1 MKKTTSGM
9 AAVVIGFAMLTSPAV
24 SAAAAAERPGVETY
38 VVRSGD
44 TLSKIAGRVLGDVK
58 RWREILRENPQV
70 KNANL
75 IFPGDILSVPIP
87 ETAAAARGT
96 SGGLAA
102 RAGADAGLPSE
113 GFGSL
118 RGETMAVPASTSDA
132 GTGGMASGSAGASGA
147 AAATGVEAQADT
159 TSAALSELPVEQVRP
174 IVVVNPALYR
184 TAGYITKQLP
194 TIAIIAS
201 PEGRIILGTGDTA
214 IINAAVAPGTRF
226 TVVRAARRIF
236 HPKTRKSLGW
246 LIQILGTAEVT
257 CPGERTATV
266 TLPVMNDAASVGDY
280 LVPIDPNDVLEKNV
294 LAGKAQPECVPGG
307 ACDGVIVAF
316 NDDRKAVGEQ
326 ELAYIDRGTESGVS
340 PGQRFTIYRE
350 VAPEGRLP
358 VGELQVLRAGADTAT
373 ALITSSFREVQ
384 VGNLLRTR

>member
-1 MKKTTSGM
+1 MNKTTSGM
-9 AAVVIGFAMLTSPAV
+9 AAVVVGFAMLIVSAV
-24 SAAAAAERPGVETY
+24 PAAAAGRPGVETY

-44 TLSKIAGRVLGDVK
+44 TLSKISGRVFGDVK

-87 ETAAAARGT
+87 VTAAAASG
-96 SGGLAA
+96 SGGGLAA
-102 RAGADAGLPSE
+102 RAGADAGLPNP

-118 RGETMAVPASTSDA
+118 RGETMAAPAATSDA
-132 GTGGMASGSAGASGA
+132 GAGGLASGTAGASGV
-147 AAATGVEAQADT
+147 ATGVEAQTD
-159 TSAALSELPVEQVRP
+159 TSAALSELPVELVRP

-184 TAGYITKQLP
+184 TAGYIAKQLP

-201 PEGRIILGTGDTA
+201 PEDRIILGTGDTA

-236 HPKTRKSLGW
+236 HPKTHKSLGW

-294 LAGKAQPECVPGG
+294 LNGKVQPECVPGG

-316 NDDRKAVGEQ
+316 NDDRQAVGEQ
-326 ELAYIDRGTESGVS
+326 DLAFIDRGTESGVS

-350 VAPEGRLP
+350 IAPEGRLP

-373 ALITSSFREVQ
+373 ALITTSFREVQ